1 MRQSFLAIICA
12 GCAVIML
19 GSVSVL
25 FYYYYDLQR
34 SIAHLAVPGQ
44 NQIIT
49 GNKQIIEKIVSKSE
63 VWRPIQQQVKDTVVQ
78 VFSQI
83 SEIDLL
89 QPFKTPAQY
98 SSSGSA
104 FFINEQGDLLT
115 NAHVVDQ
122 AKSLWIQV
130 PSLGKRIIRVEV
142 TGVSPDRDV
151 ALIRVI
157 PEDLKIIRQELGRI
171 PHLPLG
177 DSDLVFRSDEVLA
190 LGYPLGQQSLK
201 STTGVI
207 SGREQQFIQMSAP
220 INPGNSGGPLLNING
235 EVVGINSAGI
245 MEAQNIGYI
254 IPINDVKIVLPD
266 LYKVKLLR
274 KPFLGVLFNN
284 ASTSLTE
291 YLGNPPPGGCY
302 VVEVVKD
309 STLYKAGVQ
318 QGDMIY
324 EINGHKLDL
333 YGEMNVPWSEDKIS
347 LIDYVSRLAIGE
359 DVRLIVYRNGQRKE
373 LSVKFSQAELP
384 PIRKIYP
391 GYEPIDYEVYAGMV
405 VMPLTA
411 NHIQGMKKS
420 IQGLARYAEL
430 KNQKHPVLL
439 ITHVFA
445 TSELFKMRTV
455 TMGATINEING
466 EPVHT
471 LEDFRRVIKA
481 HAQDKFLTFVLTDN
495 LTMSTDNLLVVL
507 PMDKIVA
514 EEPQLAQEYRYSISP
529 IVQEIMKIRG
539 VSQLHIPS

>member
-1 MRQSFLAIICA
+1 MRQSFLAIVCA
-12 GCAVIML
+12 GCAALMF
-19 GSVSVL
+19 GSVTLL
-25 FYYYYDLQR
+25 FYYYYDLKK
-34 SIAHLAVPGQ
+34 SLITLTASGPNPIA
-44 NQIIT
+44 T
-49 GNKQIIEKIVSKSE
+49 GNRQIIEKIVSKSE

-98 SSSGSA
+98 STSGSA
-104 FFINEQGDLLT
+104 FFINDQGDLLT

-122 AKSLWIQV
+122 ARSLWIQV

-142 TGVSPDRDV
+142 TGVSPERDV

-171 PHLPLG
+171 PYLPLG

-254 IPINDVKIVLPD
+254 IPINDVKIILPD

-284 ASTSLTE
+284 ASASLTE
-291 YLGNPPPGGCY
+291 YLGNPQPGGCY

-405 VMPLTA
+405 VMQLTA

-430 KNQKHPVLL
+430 KNQKQPVLL
-439 ITHVFA
+439 ITHVFP
-445 TSELFKMRTV
+445 TSELFKLRTV
-455 TMGATINEING
+455 TMGATINEVYG

-481 HAQDKFLTFVLTDN
+481 HAQDKFLTFLITDN

-507 PMDKIVA
+507 PMDRVMA
-514 EEPQLAQEYRYSISP
+514 EEMQLAHEYRYSISP
-529 IVQEIMKIRG
+529 LVQEIMKARG
-539 VSQLHIPS
+539 VAQLHIPS

>member
-1 MRQSFLAIICA
+1 MTHLTVSGLNQSA
-12 GCAVIML
+12 
-19 GSVSVL
+19 
-25 FYYYYDLQR
+25 
-34 SIAHLAVPGQ
+34 
-44 NQIIT
+44 T

-78 VFSQI
+78 VFAQI

-122 AKSLWIQV
+122 AKTLWIQI

-142 TGVSPDRDV
+142 IGVSPDRDV
-151 ALIRVI
+151 ALIRVV
-157 PEDLKIIRQELGRI
+157 PEDLKIVRQELGRI
-171 PHLPLG
+171 PYLPLG

-245 MEAQNIGYI
+245 VEAQNIGYI
-254 IPINDVKIVLPD
+254 IPINDIKIVLPD

-284 ASTSLTE
+284 ANPSLTE
-291 YLGNPPPGGCY
+291 YLGNPQPGGCY

-324 EINGHKLDL
+324 EINGHRLDL

-347 LIDYVSRLAIGE
+347 LIDYVSRLAVGE
-359 DVRLIVYRNGQRKE
+359 DVRLTVYRNGQRKE

-384 PIRKIYP
+384 PIRKVYP

-405 VMPLTA
+405 VMQLTA

-430 KNQKHPVLL
+430 KNQKQPVLL
-439 ITHVFA
+439 ITHVFPS
-445 TSELFKMRTV
+445 SELFKARTV
-455 TMGATINEING
+455 TMGATINEVNG

-481 HAQDKFLTFVLTDN
+481 HAQSKFLTLLLADNFSMTTDN
-495 LTMSTDNLLVVL
+495 LFVVL
-507 PMDKIVA
+507 PMEKIVA
-514 EEPQLAQEYRYSISP
+514 EEVQLSHDYHYTISP
-529 IVQEIMKIRG
+529 TVQDIMKVRG
-539 VSQLHIPS
+539 ISQLHL